1 MYGRRALCRL
11 VPAVAAALFSFGAH
25 ADNFGR
31 VRYDAQADQLVVT
44 MIYRGSNPNHAF
56 SLKWGKCQARQSGD
70 LPGVTVEVLDDQF
83 DDPAQQDYRKT
94 VRFSLA
100 ELPCPRPVRLTL
112 RTAPRFF
119 YTLTIPGR

>member
-1 MYGRRALCRL
+1 MYGRRALRLL
-11 VPAVAAALFSFGAH
+11 VPAVAAALFSAGAD

-44 MIYRGSNPNHAF
+44 MIYRGSNPNHTF
-56 SLKWGKCQARQSGD
+56 SLKWGKCRANQSGD
-70 LPGVTVEVLDDQF
+70 TPGVTLEVLDDQF
-83 DDPAQQDYRKT
+83 SDPAQQDYKKT

-100 ELPCPRPVRLTL
+100 ELPCPRPVKLSL

-119 YTLTIPGR
+119 YTLTIPAR

>member
-1 MYGRRALCRL
+1 MYGRRVLCRL
-11 VPAVAAALFSFGAH
+11 LPAVAAVLFSLGAR

-31 VRYDAQADQLVVT
+31 VRYDAQSDQLVVT

-56 SLKWGKCQARQSGD
+56 SLKWGKCQANQSGEM
-70 LPGVTVEVLDDQF
+70 PGVTLEVLDDQF

-94 VRFSLA
+94 VLFSLA
-100 ELPCPRPVRLTL
+100 ELPCRRPVKLTL

>member
-1 MYGRRALCRL
+1 MYGRRALYRL
-11 VPAVAAALFSFGAH
+11 IAAAATAFFSVGAH

-44 MIYRGSNPNHAF
+44 MIYRGSNPDHAF
-56 SLKWGKCQARQSGD
+56 SLKWGPCQAHQSGD
-70 LPGVTVEVLDDQF
+70 LPGVTLEVLDDQF
-83 DDPAQQDYRKT
+83 NDPAQQDYRKT

-100 ELPCPRPVRLTL
+100 ELPCPRPAKVSL

-119 YTLTIPGR
+119 YSLTIPGR